1 MAAPKTIDI
10 KNKKA
15 TYEYFIIQTYEAGII
30 LAGTEIKSIRQGYAN
45 LNDAY
50 CILQK
55 GNVIVK
61 SLFIKPYSE
70 ASHFNHLERRD
81 RFLLLNKN
89 EIKKI
94 ERQVTE
100 KGMTIIPTRMFL
112 NERGYIKLEIAV
124 AKGKKVYDKRHSIK
138 EKDNKKEMDRINKIR

>member
-1 MAAPKTIDI
+1 MATPKHIEI

-15 TYEYFIIQTYEAGII
+15 TYEYFIIQTYEAGIM
-30 LAGTEIKSIRQGYAN
+30 LQGTEIKSIRQGFAN

-70 ASHFNHLERRD
+70 AAHFNHEARRD
-81 RFLLLNKN
+81 RLLLLNKT
-89 EIKKI
+89 EIRKI

-100 KGMTIIPTRMFL
+100 KGMTIIPTRLYL

-124 AKGKKVYDKRHSIK
+124 AKGKKIYDKRHSIK